1 MSYTYLPELEHD
13 SEEWHAA
20 REGSLGASEVAA
32 VLGLSRWATPY
43 TVWES
48 KMGVR
53 SNIPENLAYFGHKLE
68 PVIAGW
74 IEAKHPEVGP
84 LAPSISVRSTEFPW
98 LTATPDRMA
107 GDIPVEL
114 KTSSQ
119 NMKGTWAEGV
129 PDYYR
134 IQSLVQQGILGA
146 PFGWLAVLH
155 GGNEPE
161 LHKVEFDAEAW
172 DMITRITGEWW
183 RGHVETRTPPPPST
197 VQEQSLL
204 WPSTSGKATE
214 LSETAFE
221 AFERRNVL
229 LSDIKAMKAEA
240 DALEKVLGDYVQDAE
255 TLTYEGRSIATYK
268 TQQGRE
274 TARVALLREKFPA
287 IAEQVISRGKP
298 FKVLR
303 TIKGDKE

>member
-1 MSYTYLPELEHD
+1 MNYTYLPELEHD
-13 SEEWHAA
+13 SEEWHEA
-20 REGSLGASEVAA
+20 RQGSLGASEVAA

-53 SNIPENLAYFGHKLE
+53 SDIPENLAYFGHKLE

-84 LAPSISVRSTEFPW
+84 LSPSISVRSTEFPW

-161 LHKVEFDAEAW
+161 LHKIEFDSEAW
-172 DMITRITGEWW
+172 EMITRITGEWW
-183 RGHVETRTPPPPST
+183 REHVEARVAPPPS
-197 VQEQSLL
+197 VRGEIAAV
-204 WPSTSGKATE
+204 WPTAEGTSTT
-214 LSETAFE
+214 LSDLAFE
-221 AFERRNVL
+221 VFEQRNVL
-229 LSDIKAMKAEA
+229 LSDIKAMQEDA
-240 DALEKVLGDYVQDAE
+240 DELELVLAKYVGDAE
-255 TLTYEGRSIATYK
+255 TLEYGGRAVATWK